1 MNFFITNREI
11 ITDSNGVESVRE
23 DGKEKAA
30 DKLRFGTYADGKF
43 ILYPEP
49 DNELEGSYANL
60 VNKNVNDLKGSAHFF
75 KLLYDELSK
84 GGKNAKNNNVLFF
97 IHGFNTNLEDVRS
110 VFKKLQKLYVDN
122 PKCPIS
128 HIIIFTWPGM
138 SPKIPYHYFNDR
150 EDAIASGKA
159 LARGIE
165 KVTKFFQT
173 FLLAD
178 GNEPCNR
185 SIHLMAHSMGNR
197 VLEHVMLEL
206 KKNQS
211 QTRELFSEVILIAAD
226 VNYNIF
232 EPNEPFSGL
241 IEMGKRVHIY
251 FHEADR
257 VLDISKYTKNFSNRL
272 GRYGRK
278 KIDPTQIDVIDAKV
292 TAVKDDLE
300 PGFGTDNLNHWY
312 YYTSSEVV
320 NDVAEVLSGKK
331 SKYAVKK

>member
-11 ITDSNGVESVRE
+11 ITDSNGESVRE
-23 DGKEKAA
+23 DGKERAA

-60 VNKNVNDLKGSAHFF
+60 ANKNVNDLKGSAHFF

-84 GGKNAKNNNVLFF
+84 GGENAKDNNVIFF
-97 IHGFNTNLEDVRS
+97 VHGFNTNLEDVRGA
-110 VFKKLQKLYVDN
+110 FKKLQKLYVDN

-278 KIDPTQIDVIDAKV
+278 KIDSAQIDVFDSNVSK
-292 TAVKDDLE
+292 VKDDLE
-300 PGFGTDNLNHWY
+300 KDFGTDKLNHWY
-312 YYTSSEVV
+312 YYSSSEVV
-320 NDVAEVLSGKK
+320 NDVSEVLSGKK
-331 SKYAVKK
+331 SKFAVKK